1 MKIVDLP
8 IPSSLREQYIGAGI
22 TELYPPQVTCIERG
36 VLSGKN
42 LLIAIPT
49 ASGKTL
55 IAEMAMHNHG
65 AMGGR
70 CLYIVPLKALASEK
84 FDEFEGKGLKVGIAT
99 GDYDR
104 RDEFLG
110 RNDIIVATS
119 EKVDSLIR
127 NKAPWLGSIT
137 LLVIDEVHLLDDSDR
152 GPTLEMVITKLR
164 YVNPTMQVIGLSATI
179 GNPENLAAWLDG
191 GVVTSSWRPVELK
204 EGIYHRGRIIFPS
217 SERLV
222 PPVSKFDDLNL
233 VMDTVAEGG
242 QCLVFVNSRRN
253 AEAFARRAGGA
264 FGSGSDRCIELSQ
277 RLQSIAEIEGE
288 RELAACIAHG
298 AAFHHAGLK
307 KKVRSMVEGGFKEG
321 AIRCIASTPTLA
333 AGLNLPARRVL
344 IRDYHR
350 YEAGEGMIPI
360 PAREYHQMAG
370 RAGRPR
376 LDPYGEAI
384 LIARDRGDI
393 ERLSEWY
400 INAPP
405 EDVHSR
411 CATVWALCAHILSL
425 IATGFTHRREE
436 LETFFER
443 SYYYHERG
451 NSEVL
456 GLVLTRSIS
465 YLTEAEMVVTLGD
478 RYAAT
483 EYGLLVSRLYLD
495 PRSAEIITSALA
507 SAPDFSDVAFLQT
520 VCSTPD
526 MPTLSLRRGD
536 APFLDRLIRERGDEL
551 WGEVPFL
558 GEEGMESFY
567 RSLKTAVLLEEWANE
582 VSEAIIC
589 ENFGIG
595 GGDLYTMVESVN
607 WLLHAG
613 GRLSAMFSPQFSSS
627 LNALELRVRH
637 GIKPEL
643 LPLIHLRGI
652 GRVRARRLFNNG
664 LTDPAVILAE
674 GRERVIPILGAGI
687 TEQVFTQLEKK
698 PLTRDQDNGD
708 LQSSLGEFP

>member
-1 MKIVDLP
+1 VRIADLP
-8 IPSSLREQYIGAGI
+8 IPPSLKEYYVGAGI
-22 TELYPPQVTCIERG
+22 TDLYPPQVACIERG

-55 IAEMAMHNHG
+55 VAEMAMHHH
-65 AMGGR
+65 AAQGGR

-84 FDEFEGKGLKVGIAT
+84 FDEFGGKGLKVGIAT

-119 EKVDSLIR
+119 EKVDSLVR
-127 NKAPWLGSIT
+127 NRAPWLGSIT
-137 LLVIDEVHLLDDSDR
+137 LLVIDEVHLLDDADR

-164 YVNPTMQVIGLSATI
+164 YLNPGMQVIGLSATI
-179 GNPENLAAWLDG
+179 GNPEILAAWLDG
-191 GVVTSSWRPVELK
+191 EAVTSSWRPVELR

-217 SERLV
+217 SERVV

-233 VMDTVAEGG
+233 VMDIVAEGG

-264 FGSGSDRCIELSQ
+264 FGVGSDRCMELSL
-277 RLQSIAEIEGE
+277 RLQSMAETEGE
-288 RELAACIAHG
+288 RELALCIARG

-307 KKVRSMVEGGFKEG
+307 KGVRSLVEGGFREG

-333 AGLNLPARRVL
+333 AGLNLPARRV
-344 IRDYHR
+344 IVRDYHR
-350 YEAGEGMIPI
+350 YEAGEGMVPL

-384 LIARDRGDI
+384 LIAKERGDI

-405 EDVHSR
+405 EGVHSR

-425 IATGFTHRREE
+425 IATGFAQRRQK
-436 LETFFER
+436 LEAFLER
-443 SYYYHERG
+443 TYYHHERG
-451 NSEVL
+451 DSAVM
-456 GLVLTRSIS
+456 GSVLTRSIS
-465 YLTEAEMVVTLGD
+465 YLTDAEMVVTLGD
-478 RYAAT
+478 RYTAT
-483 EYGLLVSRLYLD
+483 EYGILVSRLYLD
-495 PRSAEIITSALA
+495 PRSAQIITSALA
-507 SAPDFSDVAFLQT
+507 AAPDFSDVAFLQV

-526 MPTLSLRRGD
+526 MPTLSVRRNDG
-536 APFLDRLIRERGDEL
+536 ALLDRLIKRSGDEL
-551 WGEVPFL
+551 WCEVPFL
-558 GEEGMESFY
+558 GEAEMESFY
-567 RSLKTAVLLEEWANE
+567 RSLKTAVLLDEWANE
-582 VSEAIIC
+582 VSEAVIC
-589 ENFGIG
+589 EHFGIG
-595 GGDLYTMVESVN
+595 GGDLYTMVESIN

-613 GRLSAMFSPQFSSS
+613 GRLSAMFSPQFSSP
-627 LNALELRVRH
+627 LAALELRVRH

-643 LPLIHLRGI
+643 LPLIRLRGI

-664 LTDPAVILAE
+664 MTDPASLLAA
-674 GRERVIPILGAGI
+674 GRERIVPILGAGI
-687 TEQVFTQLEKK
+687 TEQVFTQLESKA
-698 PLTRDQDNGD
+698 PAQGLEGTD